1 MTSKRSREIYEANLQ
16 AEQSPFVFYGTPLPP
31 QDPDIRDDGSY
42 VPVWKQEVRDERGLK
57 RLHGAFTGGFSA
69 GYFNTV
75 GSKEGWTPST
85 FISSRSNRNNDASK
99 IRQKRPEDFMDEED
113 IRDAEDARKVE
124 TVAGFSGLGTTAND
138 TFRKAALIDLFRVEG
153 ETIGSKL
160 LQKMGWKEGQGIGPR
175 IRRAAL
181 LGDDVKSE
189 NGSDSTHYFAP
200 KNTAI
205 VRLLK
210 KNDYKGLGYKGEAK
224 LGQRNDYKIGQTQ
237 PSDDDDDDNPKSL
250 STKILKKKKPSGS
263 GFGVGILNDTGS
275 DDEDPYE
282 IGPRISYNRFIGAD
296 KKKESKKKKANR
308 GVNPLIGTKP
318 VYFSKKAVTKPRKPS
333 DGYIDG
339 FVLSTK
345 DESSYSLV
353 FIKKYQPPSIPD
365 GWKSSRQTNSPME
378 ATTYDSVS
386 DAARASRLDPKTR
399 ASILGELALPGKSV
413 FDYLSPAAR
422 NRVATASGKNDLPP
436 ALGEIPKE
444 FSMTEGERKKHLISR
459 IPTIDKS
466 TADAALSRGTSGFM
480 PYGDDVAKRNRYR
493 AYLEYQ
499 SGLSTIPPSIDSSA
513 SEKDWLQELNEFAN
527 CAQIFKPMT
536 GSMATRF
543 TSSVI
548 ISPSSEDDSK
558 SSTSLLSKFTPK
570 PEDPAEK
577 AAKLSMYGALTRSYK
592 DWYPSRLL
600 CKRFN
605 INPPSHVT
613 SVSSE
618 QNDKGT
624 PWNNTAP
631 ELVSKASLNSLMRD
645 SSRFQNGFSKSSN
658 QIGALEI
665 EKDREKM
672 IVDAKEIVVDAGK
685 NDALEGKKAG
695 EAVFRAIF
703 GDDSSDDE

>member
-1 MTSKRSREIYEANLQ
+1 MTGKRSRGIYEANLQ
-16 AEQSPFVFYGTPLPP
+16 AQQSPFVFYGTPLPP

-42 VPVWKQEVRDERGLK
+42 VPIWKQEVRDERGLK

-85 FISSRSNRNNDASK
+85 FTSSRLNRNNDASK
-99 IRQKRPEDFMDEED
+99 INQKRPEDFMDEED
-113 IRDAEDARKVE
+113 IRDAEDARRVE
-124 TVAGFSGLGTTAND
+124 TLSGFSGLGTTAND
-138 TFRKAALIDLFRVEG
+138 TIRSAALIDLFRIEG

-175 IRRAAL
+175 VRRAAL
-181 LGDDVKSE
+181 LGDDTKSE
-189 NGSDSTHYFAP
+189 KGSEYIHYFAP

-210 KNDYKGLGYKGEAK
+210 KNDYKGLGYQGEAK
-224 LGQRNDYKIGQTQ
+224 LGKRNNFKLGQIQ
-237 PSDDDDDDNPKSL
+237 PSDDDDDDPKSL
-250 STKILKKKKPSGS
+250 STKYPIKKKSSSS

-275 DDEDPYE
+275 DDEDPYD

-308 GVNPLIGTKP
+308 AINPLVGTKP
-318 VYFSKKAVTKPRKPS
+318 VYLSKKAIIKPQKLS

-339 FVLSTK
+339 FVLSTE
-345 DESSYSLV
+345 DELSSSLL
-353 FIKKYQPPSIPD
+353 FIKKYQPPPIPE
-365 GWKSSRQTNSPME
+365 GWKSSKQTNLPVA
-378 ATTYDSVS
+378 ATTYNSVS
-386 DAARASRLDPKTR
+386 DVAKTSRLDPKTR

-422 NRVATASGKNDLPP
+422 ERVATASGKSDLPP
-436 ALGEIPKE
+436 ALGEVPKE
-444 FSMTEGERKKHLISR
+444 FSMTEGERQKQLLSR
-459 IPTIDKS
+459 IPIIDKS

-480 PYGDDVAKRNRYR
+480 PYGDDAAKRNRYR

-499 SGLSTIPPSIDSSA
+499 SGISNIPPFMDSSF

-527 CAQIFKPMT
+527 CAQIFKPIS

-543 TSSVI
+543 TSSVTT
-548 ISPSSEDDSK
+548 SPLSGDVSKTSK
-558 SSTSLLSKFTPK
+558 SLLTKFTPK
-570 PEDPAEK
+570 PDDYAEN
-577 AAKLSMYGALTRSYK
+577 AAKLSMYGTLTRSYK

-618 QNDKGT
+618 QNDKDLS
-624 PWNNTAP
+624 WNNTAT
-631 ELVSKASLNSLMRD
+631 ELVSKVSLNAIMRD
-645 SSRFQNGFSKSSN
+645 SNSFQNGSPKPSN
-658 QIGALEI
+658 QIGVSEI
-665 EKDREKM
+665 EEDKYREE
-672 IVDAKEIVVDAGK
+672 VVVDAGK
-685 NDALEGKKAG
+685 NEALEGKRAG